1 LKPNVRQWLDDA
13 LHSAELLKRHIGD
26 IAFDEFQH
34 DDWTKGAIERRLEI
48 IGEALRRTRDASP
61 EVFKDAPVLHEW
73 IALRNFIS
81 HQYDDI
87 NEFAI
92 WNASTQELE
101 ELIDT
106 LGTLL
111 DTPEKTEPE

>member
-1 LKPNVRQWLDDA
+1 MMP
-13 LHSAELLKRHIGD
+13 
-26 IAFDEFQH
+26 IAGRS
-34 DDWTKGAIERRLEI
+34 KGAIERRLEI